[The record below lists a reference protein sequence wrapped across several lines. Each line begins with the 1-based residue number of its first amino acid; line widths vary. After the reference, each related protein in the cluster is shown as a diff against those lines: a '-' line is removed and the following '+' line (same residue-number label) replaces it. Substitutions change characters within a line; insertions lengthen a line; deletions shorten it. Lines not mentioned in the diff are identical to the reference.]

1 MMLTYTDG
9 AYLPLPARDGLRSLN
24 ADLHAE
30 LRQVRRLLRSAN
42 MRCLRCADLLA
53 RTRAGHDEAVQLA
66 QAMQTA
72 LHQQQAEY
80 ASAVAGWKA
89 TMEMLA
95 ATARSLEQTTAEV
108 RRMRQEAGR

>member
-1 MMLTYTDG
+1 MNTTAHTDG
-9 AYLPLPARDGLRSLN
+9 FSLTLPLRDGLRAIN

-30 LRQVRRLLRSAN
+30 LRQVRAMNRSLNLCILRI
-42 MRCLRCADLLA
+42 RK
-53 RTRAGHDEAVQLA
+53 GHDEAIELA
-66 QAMQTA
+66 QAMQSA

-80 ASAVAGWKA
+80 ASAVAGWKV

-108 RRMRQEAGR
+108 RRMRAEAGR